1 MKCQIYLQNVDLR
14 GAPFE
19 YLEGSYCD
27 ASFRSHQ
34 TNLGVV
40 NSDIHSSGSTRLRG
54 DKLEEAL
61 RRYHLKTFTGHQG
74 LFILANTAGYHRKGA
89 HNSLSPRIT
98 LNFEVKR
105 KGIFSKFLIN
115 IFALIKFK
123 LIRAI

>member
-1 MKCQIYLQNVDLR
+1 MRIKEYILFIRNCLRRKFEFRDASRYFLKYSKRFHILQNVDLR

-61 RRYHLKTFTGHQG
+61 ED
-74 LFILANTAGYHRKGA
+74 I
-89 HNSLSPRIT
+89 I
-98 LNFEVKR
+98 
-105 KGIFSKFLIN
+105 
-115 IFALIKFK
+115 
-123 LIRAI
+123 